1 MNKTNETREIK
12 PFGQVRDVLIYLSRF
27 GKNMYKANIDQ
38 QTEFKEKVKQLHD
51 VKKIKILLKRLE
63 EGIDN
68 QKSSSHFTAAFFVI
82 LSFTLGNMLNYFL
95 GWVDILEDATVLI
108 IMVFYVALAIW
119 GYLSWSHSN
128 TLKKS
133 NRYITLLQECVDE
146 ISEKKSKRR
155 FLKLTNKYRTP

>member
-1 MNKTNETREIK
+1 M
-12 PFGQVRDVLIYLSRF
+12 
-27 GKNMYKANIDQ
+27 
-38 QTEFKEKVKQLHD
+38 
-51 VKKIKILLKRLE
+51 KRLE